1 MLDTAQLRAMT
12 PQDLAILGANEVAY
26 IRPAMVRGKQVFAI
40 MAGDGR
46 QLGVAPDFTS
56 AISMVFNNQKDI
68 VSVH

>member
-26 IRPAMVRGKQVFAI
+26 IRPAMVKGDRVFAI

-46 QLGVAPDFTS
+46 QLGIAPDFAS
-56 AISMVFNNQKDI
+56 AVSVVFNNQMDF